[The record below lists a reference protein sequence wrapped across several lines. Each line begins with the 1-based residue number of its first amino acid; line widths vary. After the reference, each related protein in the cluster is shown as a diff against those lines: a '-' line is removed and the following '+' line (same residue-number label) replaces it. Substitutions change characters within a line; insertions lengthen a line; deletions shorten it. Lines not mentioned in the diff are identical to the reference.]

1 MQCSTALKVHS
12 VLKLLATCLSATQ
25 STVWPGVEH
34 PDAMPLHLTPAKS
47 YILRCTTRLPKRRA
61 GAYLH
66 LQAKQVLHEALR
78 ARRVLGA
85 GGAVGHRPAVCALG
99 AQADLHGQLW
109 VCSAVRSAAQQSSVD
124 GVEQL
129 PQDLC
134 SM

>member
-1 MQCSTALKVHS
+1 M
-12 VLKLLATCLSATQ
+12 
-25 STVWPGVEH
+25 
-34 PDAMPLHLTPAKS
+34 
-47 YILRCTTRLPKRRA
+47 
-61 GAYLH
+61 
-66 LQAKQVLHEALR
+66 LHEALR

-85 GGAVGHRPAVCALG
+85 GDAVGHRPAVCALG
-99 AQADLHGQLW
+99 AQADLNGQLW